1 MVSSASA
8 AQSAQRAHKNNKSTS
23 AELLTDDT
31 ESLDTPVLAGLE
43 IPSPVF
49 FCSVEA
55 PSVSSQ
61 KDLDYALE
69 CLQREDP
76 SLSAKLNPDTG
87 QTILC
92 GMGELHLEIV
102 QNRIL
107 TEYGIDAHLGPLQVA
122 YKETVKKE

>member
-1 MVSSASA
+1 M
-8 AQSAQRAHKNNKSTS
+8 
-23 AELLTDDT
+23 LTDDT

-55 PSVSSQ
+55 PSASSQ